1 MFVHQ
6 NRLETLL
13 KPDHYR
19 SEAQYRREI
28 ERLFVPAW
36 HLVGTSA
43 ELPRDGDFLTLDL
56 LGEPAL
62 VRNIGGEYHAF
73 QNVCTHRHSLLTHQ
87 ERGNSPRLRCQY
99 HGWEYKPDGFTA
111 RIPDA
116 HCFRP
121 FDRENSRLRKF
132 RLERC
137 GDLLFVSLAEDGPS
151 LREHLEPYYDLVAGR
166 FTSPAWRP
174 DLGWGF
180 DSACNWK
187 FPIENTLESYHI
199 PCLHPN
205 SFGGIYPSEE
215 RQEHTLDDRYTTL
228 TYDSGEDPR
237 LRFWQRMITRR
248 LGGESTNIYIH
259 CHIHPN
265 LVFVLTDLYCY
276 AGSYLPTSPGSTRLR
291 LRSYRFHGPR
301 RGPVPA
307 LLSQFAGRIGRWTM
321 LRVMSE
327 DIAIFED
334 QQKGMAASRHPG
346 CIGTREERIFI
357 FQQYILRE
365 CADIRDNGQPLP

>member
-1 MFVHQ
+1 MFIHQ

-56 LGEPAL
+56 LGEPVL
-62 VRNIGGEYHAF
+62 VRNCGGEYHAF

-111 RIPDA
+111 RIPEA

-166 FTSPAWRP
+166 FTSPRWRP
-174 DLGWGF
+174 DLRWGF

-199 PCLHPN
+199 PCLHPH
-205 SFGGIYPSEE
+205 SFGGVYPSEE
-215 RQEHTLDDRYTTL
+215 AQEHTLDDRYTTL
-228 TYDSGEDPR
+228 TLRLGRGPQAPLLARDDHPSARRRIDERLHPLPYSSQPR
-237 LRFWQRMITRR
+237 LR
-248 LGGESTNIYIH
+248 
-259 CHIHPN
+259 
-265 LVFVLTDLYCY
+265 
-276 AGSYLPTSPGSTRLR
+276 A
-291 LRSYRFHGPR
+291 HGPLLL
-301 RGPVPA
+301 RGLVPA
-307 LLSQFAGRIGRWTM
+307 HVSGLDTPAPAELSLPRPAAWAGPGACYRSSRVASAGGRC
-321 LRVMSE
+321 S
-327 DIAIFED
+327 
-334 QQKGMAASRHPG
+334 G
-346 CIGTREERIFI
+346 
-357 FQQYILRE
+357 
-365 CADIRDNGQPLP
+365 